1 MYPKPHLGE
10 HELFVDHHV
19 SAERHCVLVAASNPI
34 TLAMRLCLPIIK
46 DGQFSDLGTES
57 RSVVVDDVAKMFAE
71 VLFLDMYMSR
81 FLISMAFIFILC
93 SCTFSLSNMVF
104 VH

>member
-71 VLFLDMYMSR
+71 VLFFD
-81 FLISMAFIFILC
+81 
-93 SCTFSLSNMVF
+93 
-104 VH
+104 